1 MSCLALVIQRRLAID
16 ARLGRF
22 WWPVLDSVARAFR
35 QLPLPDSSH
44 EDALFAMDMLLMVM
58 K

>member
-1 MSCLALVIQRRLAID
+1 MSCLALVIQRLAID

-22 WWPVLDSVARAFR
+22 YWPVLDNVARAFR
-35 QLPLPDSSH
+35 HLPLPDFSH